1 MSRRQVLAA
10 ATLLVGTAFLLPAA
24 LAQATAPAWKPDRP
38 VTIVVPYSP
47 GGGTDIATRAV
58 ASWLGQYWRQPV
70 TVENLAGADGLI
82 GTRRVMEAKPDGS
95 TLLTQQNGLLLT
107 KFTPGFKGADPMVR
121 LEPVVQMS
129 ESPNTLVVRKG
140 ITAQNFPQLF
150 KHCAENKCSFAT
162 ASNAGRL
169 QGYMLQAG
177 HMPSLAI
184 VGYKGASGPITD
196 LVAGNVDMALLGAS
210 TVAAMHKAGSLR
222 VFATLGDQRPPGL
235 PDVPT
240 SREAGLAE
248 LYSVSWYGMFAPK
261 GTPGDIVNGIAD
273 AVRQALADPAVGKA
287 IVAAGAQP
295 VGGTPEQ
302 FRKRLDE
309 ETARFAPLAE
319 RYKFE

>member
-1 MSRRQVLAA
+1 MSARQVLA
-10 ATLLVGTAFLLPAA
+10 VAA
-24 LAQATAPAWKPDRP
+24 LALGSACLGPTAQAQAAWKPERP

-58 ASWLGQYWRQPV
+58 ANWLGQYWHQPV

-82 GTRRVMEAKPDGS
+82 GTRRVMDAKPDGL

-107 KFTPGFKGADPMVR
+107 KFTPGYKGVDPLSR
-121 LEPVVQMS
+121 LEAVVQMS

-140 ITAQNFPQLF
+140 IAAQNFAELF
-150 KHCAENKCSFAT
+150 KHCAEAKCSFGT

-177 HMPSLAI
+177 YMPSLAI

-196 LVAGNVDMALLGAS
+196 LIAGNVDMALLGS
-210 TVAAMHKAGSLR
+210 SNVAPLHKAGSVR
-222 VFATLGDQRPPGL
+222 VFATLGDRRPPAL

-240 SREAGLAE
+240 SKEAGLAE
-248 LYSVSWYGMFAPK
+248 LYSVSWYGVFAPK
-261 GTPGDIVNGIAD
+261 GTPGEAVNGIAD
-273 AVRQALADPAVGKA
+273 AVRQALADPVVANA
-287 IVAAGAQP
+287 IRTAGAQP

-309 ETARFAPLAE
+309 ETARFTPLAE